1 MHPNFPTPELESFIQ
16 QTLEQWHV
24 PGVAVAVIK
33 DGQTILCDGFGS
45 RNLAQNL
52 PVTADTLFPIASCT
66 KAFTATCLA
75 LLVDEGKLEWD
86 KPVRHYLPAFK
97 LHDPHATELMTPRDL
112 LCHRSGLPRH
122 DVMWYAANFSRQA
135 VFDRLRHLEANASF
149 RGTWQYQNIMY
160 MVAGLV
166 IQEITGQTWETF
178 IKERI
183 FDVLSMGRTNTSTT
197 VSQADENH
205 SRPYLYQDELLR
217 EVPFYGADEKEAT
230 GPAGTI
236 NSCVSEMARWLTVHQ
251 NGGQWGDKALV
262 SRHNLA
268 EMHKPH
274 VFIDDPQA
282 RERLGFDFYSYGL
295 GWFMYSYKGQM
306 LLEHGGNLDG
316 FSSLVSFMP
325 RHNVGVVVLSNG
337 QGVHNAIPHTLS
349 FTIYDRLVGLAPTD
363 WNGKYLEM
371 YGEMHAAMK
380 QSKSKTAE
388 ERRPAPPSHPLE
400 GYVGE
405 YEHAGYGVY
414 AVRPRSAVVGL
425 PTEPPHS
432 DSLALIANNKTV
444 MPLSHYHYDIFE
456 AQFEEFDMSIKV
468 SFRTDEKGHIS
479 GFYAQLEPSVKEL
492 FFSRRPDQQLSD
504 PAFLTQFTGTYL
516 LQGLQLVVE
525 LKGNTLFARLPD
537 QTMVLVPYRG
547 TEFQVKDQPGFSLT
561 FERDEAGQVNRV
573 LVNQPGYVYAAAR
586 QTGNSTE

>member
-16 QTLEQWHV
+16 QTLAQWRV

-33 DGQTILCDGFGS
+33 DGQTILCEGFGA

-122 DVMWYAANFSRQA
+122 DVMWYAANFSRQE
-135 VFDRLRHLEANASF
+135 VFERLLHLEPNASF

-160 MVAGLV
+160 MVAGLLV
-166 IQEITGQTWETF
+166 QEITGQTWETF
-178 IKERI
+178 VKERI
-183 FDVLSMGRTNTSTT
+183 FDVLRMRRSNTSTT
-197 VSQADENH
+197 VTQADDNH
-205 SRPYLYQDELLR
+205 SRPYLYQDEVLR
-217 EVPFYGADEKEAT
+217 EVPFYGTDEKEAT

-236 NSCVSEMARWLTVHQ
+236 NSCVSEMAHWLTVHQ
-251 NGGQWGDKALV
+251 NGGQWGDKTLI
-262 SRHNLA
+262 SQHNLG

-282 RERLGFDFYSYGL
+282 RERLGLDFYSYGL
-295 GWFMYSYKGQM
+295 GWFMYTYKGQM

-325 RHNVGVVVLSNG
+325 RHNMGVVVLSNG
-337 QGVHNAIPHTLS
+337 QGVHNAIPHALS
-349 FTIYDRLVGLAPTD
+349 FTIYDRLVGLELTN
-363 WNGKYLEM
+363 WNERYLEI
-371 YGEMHAAMK
+371 YGEMHTAMK

-388 ERRPAPPSHPLE
+388 ERRPSTPSHALE
-400 GYVGE
+400 EYVGE
-405 YEHAGYGVY
+405 YEHPGYGVY
-414 AVRPRSAVVGL
+414 VVRPQTNSSRARSGDRL
-425 PTEPPHS
+425 DQPRQLNPLE
-432 DSLALIANNKTV
+432 LIANNKTV
-444 MPLSHYHYDIFE
+444 MPISHYHYDIFE
-456 AQFEEFDMSIKV
+456 AQFKEFDMSIKL
-468 SFRTDEKGHIS
+468 SFRTDEKGSIS
-479 GFYAQLEPSVKEL
+479 GFYTQLEPSVREL
-492 FFSRRPDQQLSD
+492 FFARRPDPQLSD
-504 PAFLTQFTGTYL
+504 PVFLSPLTGTYL
-516 LQGLQLVVE
+516 LQGLQLVVD

-547 TEFQVKDQPGFSLT
+547 MEFQVKDQPGFSLT
-561 FERDEAGQVNRV
+561 FERDEAGQVHRV

-586 QTGNSTE
+586 Q

>member
-122 DVMWYAANFSRQA
+122 DVMWYAANFTRQA
-135 VFDRLRHLEANASF
+135 VFDRLRHLEPSASF

-166 IQEITGQTWETF
+166 IQEVTGQTWEAF
-178 IKERI
+178 IKQRI
-183 FDVLSMGRTNTSTT
+183 FDVLGLGRTNTSTT
-197 VSQADENH
+197 VAQADDNH
-205 SRPYLYQDELLR
+205 SRPYLYRDELLR
-217 EVPFYGADEKEAT
+217 EVPYYGADENEAT

-236 NSCVSEMARWLTVHQ
+236 NSCVSEMARWLTVHL
-251 NGGQWGDKALV
+251 NHGQWGDKNLV
-262 SRHNLA
+262 SRHNLG

-274 VFIDDPQA
+274 FFIDDPQA

-316 FSSLVSFMP
+316 FSSLVSFIP
-325 RHNVGVVVLSNG
+325 RHNIGIVVLSNG
-337 QGVHNAIPHTLS
+337 EGSHNAIPHTLS
-349 FTIYDRLVGLAPTD
+349 FTIYDRLLGLEPTD
-363 WNGKYLEM
+363 WNGRYMALYK
-371 YGEMHAAMK
+371 EMHTAQK
-380 QSKSKTAE
+380 ESKSKTAE
-388 ERRPAPPSHPLE
+388 ERRPSTPSHALE
-400 GYVGE
+400 EYVGE
-405 YEHAGYGVY
+405 YEHPGYGVY
-414 AVRPRSAVVGL
+414 AVRPRS
-425 PTEPPHS
+425 
-432 DSLALIANNKTV
+432 DALELVANNKTV
-444 MPLSHYHYDIFE
+444 MPMTHYHYDIFE
-456 AQFEEFDMSIKV
+456 ARFEAFEMSIKLT
-468 SFRTDEKGHIS
+468 FRTDEKGHIG
-479 GFYAQLEPSVKEL
+479 GFYAQLEPSVGEL
-492 FFSRRPDQQLSD
+492 QFSRRPEQEMSD
-504 PAFLTQFTGTYL
+504 PAFLAPFTGTYL
-516 LQGLQLVVE
+516 LQGLKLVVE
-525 LKGNTLFARLPD
+525 LKGNTLYARLPD

-561 FERDEAGQVNRV
+561 FARDEAGQVSRV
-573 LVNQPGYVYAAAR
+573 LVNQPGYVFAAAR
-586 QTGNSTE
+586 Q

>member
-16 QTLEQWHV
+16 QTLAQWHV

-33 DGQTILCDGFGS
+33 DCQTILCDGFGS

-75 LLVDEGKLEWD
+75 LLVEEGKLEWD

-122 DVMWYAANFSRQA
+122 DVMWYAASFTRQE
-135 VFDRLRHLEANASF
+135 VFDRLRYLEPSASF

-166 IQEITGQTWETF
+166 VQEITGLTWEAF
-178 IKERI
+178 VKQRI
-183 FDVLSMGRTNTSTT
+183 FDVLGMGRTNTSTT
-197 VSQADENH
+197 VTQADNNH
-205 SRPYLYQDELLR
+205 SRPYLYRDEVLR
-217 EVPFYGADEKEAT
+217 EVPYYGADEKEAT

-236 NSCVSEMARWLTVHQ
+236 NSCISEMARWLSVHL
-251 NGGQWGDKALV
+251 NKGQWGNTTLV
-262 SRHNLA
+262 SRHNLG

-274 VFIDDPQA
+274 FFIDDPRS
-282 RERLGFDFYSYGL
+282 RERFGFDFYSYGL
-295 GWFMYSYKGQM
+295 GWFMYTYKGQM

-325 RHNVGVVVLSNG
+325 RHNVGIVVLSNG
-337 QGVHNAIPHTLS
+337 EGSHNAIPHTLS
-349 FTIYDRLVGLAPTD
+349 FTLYDRLVGLEPTD
-363 WNGKYLEM
+363 WNGR
-371 YGEMHAAMK
+371 YGKWYSEIHAAQK

-388 ERRPAPPSHPLE
+388 ERRPSTPAHALE
-400 GYVGE
+400 EYVGE
-405 YEHAGYGVY
+405 YEHPGYGMY
-414 AVRPRSAVVGL
+414 AVRPRS
-425 PTEPPHS
+425 
-432 DSLALIANNKTV
+432 DSLELVANNKTV
-444 MPLSHYHYDIFE
+444 MPMTHYHYDIFE
-456 AQFEEFDMSIKV
+456 ARFEEFDMSIKLT
-468 SFRTDEKGHIS
+468 FRTDEKGHIS
-479 GFYAQLEPSVKEL
+479 GFYAQLEPSVGEL
-492 FFSRRPDQQLSD
+492 YFIRRPDQELSD
-504 PAFLTQFTGTYL
+504 PTFLAHFTGTYL

-525 LKGNTLFARLPD
+525 LKGNGLLVRLPN
-537 QTMVLVPYRG
+537 QTMELVPYRG

-561 FERDEAGQVNRV
+561 FERDETGRMSRV

-586 QTGNSTE
+586 Q

>member
-122 DVMWYAANFSRQA
+122 DVMWYAANFTRQE
-135 VFDRLRHLEANASF
+135 VFDRLRHLEPSASF

-166 IQEITGQTWETF
+166 IQEVTGQTWEAF
-178 IKERI
+178 IKQRI
-183 FDVLSMGRTNTSTT
+183 FDVLGLGRTNTSTT
-197 VSQADENH
+197 VAQADDNH
-205 SRPYLYQDELLR
+205 SRPYLYRDELLR
-217 EVPFYGADEKEAT
+217 EVPYYGADEKEAT

-236 NSCVSEMARWLTVHQ
+236 NSCVSEMARWLTVHL
-251 NGGQWGDKALV
+251 NHGQWGDKNLV
-262 SRHNLA
+262 SRHNLG

-274 VFIDDPQA
+274 FFIDDPQA

-316 FSSLVSFMP
+316 FSSLVSFIP
-325 RHNVGVVVLSNG
+325 RHNIGIVVLSNG
-337 QGVHNAIPHTLS
+337 EGSHNAIPHTLS
-349 FTIYDRLVGLAPTD
+349 FTIYDRLLGLEPTD
-363 WNGKYLEM
+363 WNGRYMALYK
-371 YGEMHAAMK
+371 EMHTAQK
-380 QSKSKTAE
+380 ESKSKTAQ
-388 ERRPAPPSHPLE
+388 ERRPSTPSHALE
-400 GYVGE
+400 EYVGE
-405 YEHAGYGVY
+405 YEHPGYGVY
-414 AVRPRSAVVGL
+414 AVRPRS
-425 PTEPPHS
+425 
-432 DSLALIANNKTV
+432 DALELVANNKTV
-444 MPLSHYHYDIFE
+444 MPMTHYHYDIFE
-456 AQFEEFDMSIKV
+456 ARFEAFEMSIKLT
-468 SFRTDEKGHIS
+468 FRTDEKGHIG
-479 GFYAQLEPSVKEL
+479 GFYAQLEPSVGEL
-492 FFSRRPDQQLSD
+492 QFSRRPEQEMSD
-504 PAFLTQFTGTYL
+504 PAFLAPFTGTYL
-516 LQGLQLVVE
+516 LQGLKLVVE
-525 LKGNTLFARLPD
+525 LKGNTLYARLPD

-561 FERDEAGQVNRV
+561 FARDEAGQVSRV
-573 LVNQPGYVYAAAR
+573 LVNQPGYVFAAAR
-586 QTGNSTE
+586 Q

>member
-1 MHPNFPTPELESFIQ
+1 MHPNFPTPELHSFIQ
-16 QTLEQWHV
+16 QTLDQWHV

-66 KAFTATCLA
+66 KAFIATCLA

-122 DVMWYAANFSRQA
+122 DVMWYAANFSRQD
-135 VFDRLRHLEANASF
+135 VFERLRYLEPNASF
-149 RGTWQYQNIMY
+149 RGAWQYQNIMY

-166 IQEITGQTWETF
+166 VQEVTGLTWETF
-178 IKERI
+178 VRQRL
-183 FDVLSMGRTNTSTT
+183 FDVLGMNRSNTSTT
-197 VSQADENH
+197 VAQADENH
-205 SRPYLYQDELLR
+205 SRPYLYRDELLR
-217 EVPFYGADEKEAT
+217 EVPYYGADEKEAT

-236 NSCVSEMARWLTVHQ
+236 NSCASEMAKWLTVHLS
-251 NGGQWGDKALV
+251 GGQSGDKTLV

-274 VFIDDPQA
+274 FFIDDPQA
-282 RERLGFDFYSYGL
+282 RERFGFDFYSYGL
-295 GWFMYSYKGQM
+295 GWFMYTYKGQM

-316 FSSLVSFMP
+316 FSSLVSFIP
-325 RHNVGVVVLSNG
+325 RHNVGIVVLSNG
-337 QGVHNAIPHTLS
+337 EGSHNAIPHTLS
-349 FTIYDRLVGLAPTD
+349 FTIYDRLLGLEPTD
-363 WNGKYLEM
+363 WNGRYMALYK
-371 YGEMHAAMK
+371 EMHTAQK
-380 QSKSKTAE
+380 ESKSKTAE
-388 ERRPAPPSHPLE
+388 ERRPSTPSHALE
-400 GYVGE
+400 EYVGE

-414 AVRPRSAVVGL
+414 AVRPRTDAL
-425 PTEPPHS
+425 E
-432 DSLALIANNKTV
+432 LIANNKTV
-444 MPLSHYHYDIFE
+444 MPMTHYHYDIFE
-456 AQFEEFDMSIKV
+456 ARFEAFEMSIKV
-468 SFRTDEKGHIS
+468 SFRTDEKGNVS

-492 FFSRRPDQQLSD
+492 FFSRRPEQQLSD
-504 PAFLTQFTGTYL
+504 PAFLAQFTGTYL
-516 LQGLQLVVE
+516 LQGLHLVVE

-561 FERDEAGQVNRV
+561 FVRDEAGQVNRV
-573 LVNQPGYVYAAAR
+573 LVNQPGYVFAAAR
-586 QTGNSTE
+586 Q